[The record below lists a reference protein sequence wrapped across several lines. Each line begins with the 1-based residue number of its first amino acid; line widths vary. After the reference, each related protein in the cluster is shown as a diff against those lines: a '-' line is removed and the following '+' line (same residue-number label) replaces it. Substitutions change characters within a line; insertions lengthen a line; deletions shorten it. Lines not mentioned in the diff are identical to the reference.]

1 MQKEESSKQGHT
13 NNKATQHMYIHVHVA
28 IHHYADCK
36 LFNSQAS
43 VPLIAGQLMIP
54 AQYVPALISQYL
66 ALVGLP
72 HSLVALHLLLELR
85 LQLPLG
91 RLPTHH
97 EVRPQRGEA
106 VSTARL
112 GEGGVR
118 GEREGERGGS
128 EGGERGGERGERG
141 GERGGSEGGRE
152 GGREGGERG
161 GERGER
167 GGERGKMRGS

>member
-1 MQKEESSKQGHT
+1 
-13 NNKATQHMYIHVHVA
+13 
-28 IHHYADCK
+28 
-36 LFNSQAS
+36 
-43 VPLIAGQLMIP
+43 MIP

-118 GEREGERGGS
+118 GER
-128 EGGERGGERGERG
+128 
-141 GERGGSEGGRE
+141 GGRE
-152 GGREGGERG
+152 RENERELISAHSPYHTHHSPG
-161 GERGER
+161 HLLG
-167 GGERGKMRGS
+167 